1 MAHATRDF
9 PSDAA
14 AETSAL
20 LVKALLLEAVR
31 EAGHPDSPAGI
42 ERHHRE
48 AIARTVAFIREQPEA
63 NTPVQDLARRAGY
76 SLDHYSRIFH
86 QVTGETP
93 KDYMIRARLERAAT
107 LLRESSQTIGQIADA
122 LGYRDA
128 GFFSRQFKQKLGFS
142 PARFRCRG
150 ND

>member
-1 MAHATRDF
+1 
-9 PSDAA
+9 
-14 AETSAL
+14 
-20 LVKALLLEAVR
+20 
-31 EAGHPDSPAGI
+31 
-42 ERHHRE
+42 
-48 AIARTVAFIREQPEA
+48 
-63 NTPVQDLARRAGY
+63 
-76 SLDHYSRIFH
+76 
-86 QVTGETP
+86 VTGETP